1 MRRAL
6 LCIGLT
12 AAWLAPA
19 PAPGQTTAVPES
31 IRAEGVPAVPASL
44 SAALNRYQNIRSA
57 AFQGWDDTMPR
68 AVYATTRFADTPQ
81 VHHVA
86 RPGASRRQLTFSAER
101 VLDVRPRPRHDQFL
115 FAADEGGAENYQLFL
130 QDRTGGEPTRL
141 TDGKSRNTSPSWS
154 PSGELLAWS
163 SNARNGRDMDLYLA
177 APADPQFRRLLK
189 EVSGDWGV
197 TDWSPDG
204 RSVVAEEYISITESY
219 LHVIEVATGAVRTI
233 TPRRSDPK
241 EPPVA
246 AGDARWSK
254 DGRSIFYTS
263 DKGSEFRRL
272 ARYDLATGAETWL
285 TADVPWDVEGYD
297 LSDDGKLIAVVFN
310 EDGAS
315 ALRVYLAATGQ
326 QFPAHKP
333 PSGLIT
339 GVEFRPESH
348 EIGFTLTSAQASS
361 DVFSLDLDSDEN
373 LPQFFSLN
381 SDKPG
386 RLSNP
391 GQLER
396 WTESEA
402 GGLDASTFVEPELI
416 RYPTFDDR
424 KIPAFV
430 YRPAGRAGSPR
441 PVLVQIHG
449 GPESQYRPGFLGRLN
464 YLVNELGIVLVM
476 PNVRGSAGF
485 GKSYLKLDDG
495 VLREGAVKDIGA
507 LLDWIAEQPDLDKS
521 RVAVAG
527 GSYGGFMSLAVQT
540 TYNDRIKAGID
551 VVGISNFVTFLKN
564 TQDYRRDLRRAE
576 YGDERVPEIREFL
589 ERISPLAHVDKI
601 RTPILVVQGRN
612 DPRVPLSESEQVVA
626 AVKKNGVPVWY
637 VVGQNEGHGFAR
649 KVNQDYLQAVEVL
662 FLRKFL
668 LGEEG

>member
-12 AAWLAPA
+12 VPCLVPA

-31 IRAEGVPAVPASL
+31 IRAEGTPSIPSSL

-57 AFQGWDDTMPR
+57 GFQGWDDTQRR
-68 AVYATTRFADTPQ
+68 AVYVTTRFADTPQ

-101 VLDVRPRPRHDQFL
+101 VLGVQPRPKHDQFL
-115 FAADEGGAENYQLFL
+115 FATDEGGAENYQLFL
-130 QDRTGGEPTRL
+130 QDRTGGEPRRL

-177 APADPQFRRLLK
+177 APADPQFRRILK
-189 EVSGDWGV
+189 EVSGQWEA

-204 RSVVAEEYISITESY
+204 RSVAAEEYISITESY

-246 AGDARWSK
+246 VGDARWSK
-254 DGRSIFYTS
+254 DGRSIFYSS

-272 ARYDLATGAETWL
+272 ARFDLATGAETWL

-297 LSDDGKLIAVVFN
+297 LSDDGALIAVVFN

-326 QFPAHKP
+326 QRAVHKP
-333 PSGLIT
+333 PAGLIT

-348 EIGFTLTSAQASS
+348 EIGFTLTASQASS
-361 DVFSLDLDSDEN
+361 DVFSLDLD
-373 LPQFFSLN
+373 
-381 SDKPG
+381 
-386 RLSNP
+386 
-391 GQLER
+391 GQMGVGAGPLER
-396 WTESEA
+396 WTESET

-416 RYPTFDDR
+416 RYPTFDGR

-430 YRPAGRAGSPR
+430 YRPAGRGGAPR
-441 PVLVQIHG
+441 PVLIQIHG

-464 YLVNELGIVLVM
+464 YLVNELGIVLIM

-495 VLREGAVKDIGA
+495 VLREGPVKDIGA
-507 LLDWIAEQPDLDKS
+507 LLDWIAARPDLDKS

-540 TYNDRIKAGID
+540 TYNDRIRAGID

-564 TQDYRRDLRRAE
+564 TQEYRRDLRRAE

-589 ERISPLAHVDKI
+589 ERISPLTNVGKI
-601 RTPILVVQGRN
+601 QTPILVVQGRN

-668 LGEEG
+668 LGEGG